1 MFIVICP
8 SCQKKLKVGR
18 ELKGAK
24 LKCSACQ
31 HVFIGSTLP
40 AQGEGPAAAAPA
52 ERPAAPAPA
61 RPAAP
66 PPVATARASQTMRR
80 APKKNM
86 MAFYV
91 VCVCGVLLIPL
102 AIGLWYLSTHT
113 HYVQDGQDYGWIP
126 SDEAHRLQ
134 LEAQKPKPAPEAK
147 PSPAKGGDN
156 SAKTSTQPASDHASA
171 KGALDASLTLK
182 DIVEAD
188 RGSHRRNSEPC

>member
-8 SCQKKLKVGR
+8 KCQKKLKVGR

-31 HVFIGSTLP
+31 NVFIGSTLP
-40 AQGEGPAAAAPA
+40 AEGEGPAAIAPA
-52 ERPAAPAPA
+52 GRPAAPAPA
-61 RPAAP
+61 RPATPPTAAP
-66 PPVATARASQTMRR
+66 TKASQTMRR

-86 MAFYV
+86 LAFYV

-102 AIGLWYLSTHT
+102 AVGLWYLSTHT

-126 SDEAHRLQ
+126 SDEAHQLQ
-134 LEAQKPKPAPEAK
+134 AESQKPKPAPEAK
-147 PSPAKGGDN
+147 TAPAKGGGN
-156 SAKTSTQPASDHASA
+156 PAKASTQPASDHASA
-171 KGALDASLTLK
+171 KDAPSDSLTK
-182 DIVEAD
+182 DVVEAA